1 MADVQPGPPP
11 AAPDPSTRAPAGP
24 FATGPTYNVR
34 VVMAIWLVTGV
45 IDVLIGIRFL
55 LKALGASTLS
65 SFTTFMYG
73 ISEPLVA
80 PFRGI
85 FPEAAHR
92 TYVLEPADLIAI
104 VIYALIGWALV
115 MLVRIATTKRP
126 RRTLE

>member
-1 MADVQPGPPP
+1 MSARPPE
-11 AAPDPSTRAPAGP
+11 A
-24 FATGPTYNVR
+24 
-34 VVMAIWLVTGV
+34 
-45 IDVLIGIRFL
+45 VLWDFL
-55 LKALGASTLS
+55 RGALMTKALGASTLS

-115 MLVRIATTKRP
+115 LLVRIATTKRP